1 MLVSIMLASVTSFIS
16 CDDCIGGNGEM
27 TSRYIKIGDIS
38 QIRLSADADV
48 ILVPDSIDSLK
59 IEGESNIINAYEF
72 KESGKILKIRT
83 VPCILSHKQV
93 TITIPVH
100 LLESLT
106 INGSGNIISQSRL
119 RAMDLELGVNGS
131 GDIDLEVEADNL
143 VARINGSGDIKL
155 KGSAK
160 HQRININGSG
170 DVEAD
175 SFAAGK
181 VNVTIN
187 GSGDCRVMATSE
199 LKVVVRGSG
208 SVYYKGSPD
217 VTTEIKGSGSVEK
230 LE

>member
-1 MLVSIMLASVTSFIS
+1 MLAAIALTFGASMLS
-16 CDDCIGGNGEM
+16 CDDCISGNGEM
-27 TSRYIKIGDIS
+27 TSRTIKIGDIS

-48 ILVPDSIDSLK
+48 LLVSDSTASLK
-59 IEGESNIINAYEF
+59 IEGESNIIDAYEL
-72 KESGKILKIRT
+72 KESGKTLKIRT

-93 TITIPVH
+93 KITIPVH
-100 LLESLT
+100 LLEALT
-106 INGSGNIISQSRL
+106 INGSGNIVSQSRL

-131 GDIDLEVEADNL
+131 GDIDLDIEADNL

-160 HQRININGSG
+160 NQRGNINGSG
-170 DVEAD
+170 DVEAEE
-175 SFAAGK
+175 FAGGK
-181 VNVTIN
+181 VSVTIN

-217 VTTEIKGSGSVEK
+217 ITTEIKGSGTIEK
-230 LE
+230 IE